1 MLDQIILPRA
11 VDLHIREQLS
21 HDIQL
26 VVSRENHA
34 LRLNLAGLLITI
46 NLQMQILLKYL
57 KQPVP
62 AKDVLPKIGRIITI
76 RIIGIAPAANSAGP
90 VAPLVEGKEICPG
103 TFEAGGHIYICKVNG
118 KVDQDTLF
126 KCKYS
131 IPAGAVELVLGDGI
145 CSILTGELALQ
156 LHGYNRNTVQEQ
168 DDIDAVL
175 ILEGVMEL
183 AGAVEDIRLILGNR
197 RRIEAGLGFPEDR
210 AELDAAVGKPVAE
223 YVEERCH
230 FYLPVKALNDLYLT
244 LATVNLLIPLPLR
257 GLARF
262 DEGDKC
268 GAVEGEFAVEGE
280 GIAFLV
286 APVSDQIFF
295 DILFEAFFFNI
306 KVQHVHP
313 FPVYFIN
320 HSQSHREIADA

>member
-1 MLDQIILPRA
+1 
-11 VDLHIREQLS
+11 
-21 HDIQL
+21 
-26 VVSRENHA
+26 
-34 LRLNLAGLLITI
+34 
-46 NLQMQILLKYL
+46 MQILLQYL
-57 KQPVP
+57 KKPVP
-62 AKDVLPKIGRIITI
+62 AKDVLPKIGSIITI
-76 RIIGIAPAANSAGP
+76 RIVRISLAADSAGT

-118 KVDQDTLF
+118 KVDQDALF

-175 ILEGVMEL
+175 TLERVMEL
-183 AGAVEDIRLILGNR
+183 AGAVEDIGLILGNR
-197 RRIEAGLGFPEDR
+197 RRIETGLRFPENR
-210 AELDAAVGKPVAE
+210 TELDAAVGKPVAE
-223 YVEERCH
+223 HIQEGGH
-230 FYLPVKALNDLYLT
+230 FHLPVKALNDLYLT

-268 GAVEGEFAVEGE
+268 DAVEGKFAVECE
-280 GIAFLV
+280 GVAFLV
-286 APVSDQIFF
+286 APIRDQIFF
-295 DILFEAFFFNI
+295 DILFEAFFFYVKISQVFILFNELAN
-306 KVQHVHP
+306 QT
-313 FPVYFIN
+313 VYRQN
-320 HSQSHREIADA
+320 